1 MNNFGAIASSNY
13 QTIVMIYYYIPQPPY
28 FLVAI
33 GLFIGITC
41 GLCFQANL
49 KQKVY
54 AWSKNPAKY
63 RLDRI
68 QDAGLTIPF
77 WGICLGI
84 CIFLAAGF
92 EIFNIEPLIAYFIAL
107 PLTIFTGA
115 LIWSQL
121 SDVLIQLE
129 RGGSKALDLDVFN
142 F

>member
-1 MNNFGAIASSNY
+1 
-13 QTIVMIYYYIPQPPY
+13 MIYYYIPQPPY

-33 GLFIGITC
+33 GLFISITC
-41 GLCFQANL
+41 GLCFQHNL
-49 KQKVY
+49 KAKVY

-63 RLDRI
+63 QLDRI
-68 QDAGLTIPF
+68 QDTGLTIPF

-84 CIFLAAGF
+84 CVFLAAGL
-92 EIFNIEPLIAYFIAL
+92 EIFNVEPLIAYFIAL

-121 SDVLIQLE
+121 ADVLKQLE
-129 RGGSKALDLDVFN
+129 KGGSKALDLDVFK